1 MSEKAPIKWKFKRKM
16 TGIEDGSGPQK
27 KQNQPPPQKKKQTLV
42 ETGEFEGLETRM
54 NKEHAPHMEIL

>member
-27 KQNQPPPQKKKQTLV
+27 KQNQPPPKKNKHWWKQRNWRDQRQ
-42 ETGEFEGLETRM
+42 E
-54 NKEHAPHMEIL
+54 